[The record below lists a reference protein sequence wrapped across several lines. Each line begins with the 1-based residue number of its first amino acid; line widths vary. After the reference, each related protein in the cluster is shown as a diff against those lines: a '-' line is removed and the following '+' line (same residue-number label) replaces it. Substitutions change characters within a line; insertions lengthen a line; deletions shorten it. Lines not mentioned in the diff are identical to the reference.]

1 MLEKLVLADVWLV
14 ASMSKVQ
21 DVLDP
26 NIAVAVVTRFTP
38 VYVKLAHKPPVR
50 IHPAKSRKASHASR
64 ALQDPCVCLQFRPAA
79 VDDFPAAK
87 TARLG

>member
-1 MLEKLVLADVWLV
+1 MLEKLVLADVRLV
-14 ASMSKVQ
+14 ASMSKIQ

-50 IHPAKSRKASHASR
+50 IQQSLRNPERPPMPA
-64 ALQDPCVCLQFRPAA
+64 QDPSVCLQFRPAA